1 MIRDANVGPAD
12 GRVEP
17 LLGCE
22 LADVLGKR
30 RDIFGFI
37 GVGGIAGKE
46 MSIVLHGGAAPR
58 RIDDDRIQRAA
69 LRALAI
75 PRVDVPLREGF
86 GAGLLSHMQGQRSTA
101 ALAFGKR
108 DVIAELV
115 EEADGGV
122 VEFGA

>member
-17 LLGCE
+17 LLQGCE

-46 MSIVLHGGAAPR
+46 MSVVLHGGAAPR

-75 PRVDVPLREGF
+75 NASMFRF
-86 GAGLLSHMQGQRSTA
+86 AK
-101 ALAFGKR
+101 ALALALFPYAR
-108 DVIAELV
+108 VSAPQQPSPSESV
-115 EEADGGV
+115 T
-122 VEFGA
+122 